1 MFQRISK
8 YFIIYFFF
16 AFLSTKLYANCDP
29 NDSTKYILETKLHY
43 GFVISHHASMQHL
56 TAGHFPAFELNFG
69 KQTNGKK
76 QWQELFNYP
85 VMGITFWYANLA
97 DPKVLGSA
105 YAIYPYLNFHLY
117 QENSF
122 SLNYRFGTGIGYLTK
137 KFDRLDNYKNIAIG
151 SHFNITLNMFYE
163 LKWILFKKIFISG
176 GIGLTH
182 FSNGSLKTPNLGINI
197 PTVNFGLAYKFSS
210 SEKLLKSID
219 TTHNKKY
226 KTEIQSFLSG
236 GMKQINPPDGKEYGA
251 FSLSTSFMEPLNLK
265 RKIGLGFDLFWEY
278 SNIKILENN
287 DVEVKHDY
295 EIIKPG
301 IHIAYQ
307 LDFSKLSFVT
317 QFGVYLYAK
326 EKSDGSI
333 YSRFALRYK
342 LNNKF
347 LLNLALKTH
356 LTKADFIELG
366 LGYSIK

>member
-1 MFQRISK
+1 M
-8 YFIIYFFF
+8 
-16 AFLSTKLYANCDP
+16 
-29 NDSTKYILETKLHY
+29 
-43 GFVISHHASMQHL
+43 
-56 TAGHFPAFELNFG
+56 
-69 KQTNGKK
+69 
-76 QWQELFNYP
+76 
-85 VMGITFWYANLA
+85 
-97 DPKVLGSA
+97 
-105 YAIYPYLNFHLY
+105 
-117 QENSF
+117 
-122 SLNYRFGTGIGYLTK
+122 
-137 KFDRLDNYKNIAIG
+137 
-151 SHFNITLNMFYE
+151 
-163 LKWILFKKIFISG
+163 FKKIFISG